1 MPLLEIKHLT
11 HWFGGLRAVHD
22 FNLKLE
28 PGEIRG
34 LIGPNGAGKT
44 TVFNLVTGFYKPTE
58 GRIIFM
64 GKDITGKRPHEIA
77 RMGIGRTFQN
87 LRLWTHLTA
96 LDNIK
101 VAFYSQIRYGLI
113 GAFFN
118 TRARREEEE
127 RIDYEA
133 RNLMKMLGI
142 DQYANWVVSGLPYG
156 IQRKVEIARA
166 LATKPRL
173 LLLDEP
179 TAGMSPA
186 EMRETMDFILFI
198 REKFNL
204 TIWLIEHKMKFVM
217 GLCEWI
223 QVLNFGETIAEG
235 PPKEIQRHPEV
246 IKAYLGE
253 MVEL

>member
-22 FNLKLE
+22 FNLKME

-44 TVFNLVTGFYKPTE
+44 TVFNLVTGFYRPTE

-101 VAFYSQIRYGLI
+101 VAFYSQIRYGLV

-118 TRARREEEE
+118 TRARLR
-127 RIDYEA
+127 
-133 RNLMKMLGI
+133 GP
-142 DQYANWVVSGLPYG
+142 QP
-156 IQRKVEIARA
+156 
-166 LATKPRL
+166 
-173 LLLDEP
+173 DED
-179 TAGMSPA
+179 AG
-186 EMRETMDFILFI
+186 
-198 REKFNL
+198 
-204 TIWLIEHKMKFVM
+204 H
-217 GLCEWI
+217 
-223 QVLNFGETIAEG
+223 
-235 PPKEIQRHPEV
+235 
-246 IKAYLGE
+246 
-253 MVEL
+253 

>member
-1 MPLLEIKHLT
+1 MALLEIRNMT
-11 HWFGGLRAVHD
+11 HWFGGLRAVYN
-22 FNLKLE
+22 FNTRIE

-44 TVFNLVTGFYKPTE
+44 TVFNLVTGFYTPTE
-58 GRIIFM
+58 GQIFFL
-64 GKDITGKRPHEIA
+64 GREITGLRPHQIG
-77 RMGIGRTFQN
+77 RLGISRTFQN

-96 LDNIK
+96 LDNVKI
-101 VAFYSQIRYGLI
+101 AYYSQIRYGLI

-127 RIDYEA
+127 RIDHEA
-133 RNLMKMLGI
+133 RQLMRMLDI
-142 DQYANWVVSGLPYG
+142 DQYAHRVVSGLPYG

-166 LATKPRL
+166 LATKPKL

-179 TAGMSPA
+179 TAGMGPA
-186 EMRETMDFILFI
+186 EMEETMAFI
-198 REKFNL
+198 RRIRDQFNL

-217 GLCEWI
+217 GLCGWI
-223 QVLNFGETIAEG
+223 QVLNFGEIIAEG
-235 PPKEIQRHPEV
+235 PPEEIQRNPEV
-246 IKAYLGE
+246 IRAYLGE